1 MENIE
6 NAHPYSSK
14 LLFISYVLSFVFI
27 FLFLLSNKKY
37 YIILLI
43 ISQIVLG
50 ITYIVLDKR
59 KAKQLQ
65 YLIFNCDAIIDQKT
79 LNIIDGEG
87 EIAVLSHKIYILNK
101 RYSTLLNKMKQEQLK
116 LKDYI
121 EDISHQLKTPITSL
135 RLNTEL
141 LLETVELPQQKNKLL
156 LIYKQALKINHLVD
170 DLLTLALL
178 DSKSIELKFE
188 DYPLDLLIEDI
199 SIDLEY
205 LLKENNMSI
214 RFEDHIT
221 INCDKKWMGEALK
234 NIIKNYIEK
243 NSNST
248 IDISVDESDSLLLI
262 NIQDHGRGFDKEDL
276 PHLFERFYRGKNND
290 SSGVGIGLS
299 LSKEIINQH
308 HGIIQAMNNDGAL
321 ITISIP
327 KINAK
332 KKL

>member
-1 MENIE
+1 MESIE
-6 NAHPYSSK
+6 IAHPYTRK

-27 FLFLLSNKKY
+27 FLFLLFSNNC

-50 ITYIVLDKR
+50 VSYAVVNKR
-59 KAKQLQ
+59 QAKQLQ
-65 YLIFNCDAIIDQKT
+65 YLIFNCDAIIDQKK

-141 LLETVELPQQKNKLL
+141 LLETVESPQQKKLL

-178 DSKSIELKFE
+178 DSQSIELKFE
-188 DYPLDLLIEDI
+188 DYPLELLIEDI
-199 SIDLEY
+199 SIDLQY
-205 LLKENNMSI
+205 LLIENNMTI
-214 RFEDHIT
+214 RFNDHVT

-248 IDISVDESDSLLLI
+248 IDISVDKSDSLFLI
-262 NIQDHGRGFDKEDL
+262 YIQDHGQGFDKEDL

-290 SSGVGIGLS
+290 SKGIGIGLS

-308 HGIIQAMNNDGAL
+308 HGIIQAMNNNGAL
-321 ITISIP
+321 IIISIP
-327 KINAK
+327 KINVK